1 MARVREENRETHPQA
16 SPRDLLGQREVGD
29 VIYSDQLPDL
39 KAAKVL
45 KGFDIAEP
53 GDWIQELDRRWR
65 KTFGKKQYWRQVL
78 D

>member
-1 MARVREENRETHPQA
+1 M
-16 SPRDLLGQREVGD
+16 
-29 VIYSDQLPDL
+29 IYSDQLPDP